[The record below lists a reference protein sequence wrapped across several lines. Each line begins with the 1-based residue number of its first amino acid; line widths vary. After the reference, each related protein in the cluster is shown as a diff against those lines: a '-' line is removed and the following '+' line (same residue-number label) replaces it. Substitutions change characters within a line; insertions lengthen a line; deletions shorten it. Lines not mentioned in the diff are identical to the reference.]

1 MSTNNSKWRQKKK
14 KKGVKISH
22 KPHFLAAKKICT
34 SEVQHAGYTLN
45 GMKRIARNCS
55 PTHWPISLCLGSVST
70 THSLRLRLRLSGT
83 TTTTTT
89 TLPPFWVPLM
99 TYPYFSPI
107 TFFLIRFLSSL
118 STSLLS
124 SPVKGRKGISH
135 PTLPLVCSVVYY
147 VLPRHTRV
155 VSLIRGE
162 AHQARTQDIIRTNSF
177 IVLYYCNHKHELIIN
192 VM

>member
-1 MSTNNSKWRQKKK
+1 MYLWGSSCRVYIKWNETHCTQLLTNT
-14 KKGVKISH
+14 
-22 KPHFLAAKKICT
+22 LAHL
-34 SEVQHAGYTLN
+34 S
-45 GMKRIARNCS
+45 
-55 PTHWPISLCLGSVST
+55 
-70 THSLRLRLRLSGT
+70 LSGLSQYYSLT
-83 TTTTTT
+83 QTQTQWHYHHHHHQHHSPSF
-89 TLPPFWVPLM
+89 LGP

-107 TFFLIRFLSSL
+107 TFFLSRFLSSL

-135 PTLPLVCSVVYY
+135 PTLPLVYSVVYY

-162 AHQARTQDIIRTNSF
+162 AHQARTHDIIRTNSF

>member
-1 MSTNNSKWRQKKK
+1 MSTNNSKWRQKK

-70 THSLRLRLRLSGT
+70 THSLRLRLSGTTTT

-89 TLPPFWVPLM
+89 TLPPFWVPL
-99 TYPYFSPI
+99 THIFLPLLSFLFASSPPFPPPYSRVPLKEGKESPI
-107 TFFLIRFLSSL
+107 
-118 STSLLS
+118 
-124 SPVKGRKGISH
+124 PHSH
-135 PTLPLVCSVVYY
+135 LCVV
-147 VLPRHTRV
+147 
-155 VSLIRGE
+155 
-162 AHQARTQDIIRTNSF
+162 
-177 IVLYYCNHKHELIIN
+177 
-192 VM
+192 